1 MRERVRRLGRLKI
14 SSEGSEGEDP
24 FVDTDAAVGG
34 EDDDDDDFGGELVD
48 VVSLP
53 MELAALRLERSCF
66 AARDEW
72 VPGGSEGRVEV
83 ARQRKET

>member
-1 MRERVRRLGRLKI
+1 MKI

-24 FVDTDAAVGG
+24 FVDTEAAAGG
-34 EDDDDDDFGGELVD
+34 DDDDDDDDDDFGGTLVD

-53 MELAALRLERSCF
+53 MEFAALRLERSCF

-72 VPGGSEGRVEV
+72 VPGGSDGRVEV
-83 ARQRKET
+83 VRQRNET